1 MLKDVLT
8 ALSPATTETGE
19 NAGPSSSDL
28 QRVNILRAKQKC
40 INSSLNKPGRQEDS
54 AELEDTKT
62 VREKNKR
69 ELSRGSKNCKFVSN
83 TSL

>member
-8 ALSPATTETGE
+8 ALSPTTTETGK

-28 QRVNILRAKQKC
+28 QRVNILRAKQNC

-54 AELEDTKT
+54 AELEDTK
-62 VREKNKR
+62 N
-69 ELSRGSKNCKFVSN
+69 S
-83 TSL
+83 